1 MKSKKRTAQ
10 REKRKQRKRNSMLIW
25 GSIAVVALAVLGYA
39 LWVAFRPSSGESIP
53 IMASSNHVDEGED
66 PGPYNSDPPT
76 SGPHYANEFNAGFYD
91 EEDAANMADY
101 PEGYLV
107 HNLEHGYVI
116 FWYNCNLLD
125 EQNCSELKIQIK
137 SVMDEF
143 NGVKLIAFPRE
154 SLDVPVVMT
163 SWGQLQQFEVFN
175 ENPAA
180 SFVESNRN
188 RAPEPNAP

>member
-1 MKSKKRTAQ
+1 
-10 REKRKQRKRNSMLIW
+10 
-25 GSIAVVALAVLGYA
+25 
-39 LWVAFRPSSGESIP
+39 
-53 IMASSNHVDEGED
+53 
-66 PGPYNSDPPT
+66 
-76 SGPHYANEFNAGFYD
+76 
-91 EEDAANMADY
+91 MADY

>member
-25 GSIAVVALAVLGYA
+25 GSVAVVALAVLGYA

-53 IMASSNHVDEGED
+53 IMASSNHVAEGED
-66 PGPYNSDPPT
+66 PGLYNSDPPT

-175 ENPAA
+175 ENQAA

>member
-25 GSIAVVALAVLGYA
+25 GSVAVVALAVLGYA
-39 LWVAFRPSSGESIP
+39 LWVAFRPSFGESIP